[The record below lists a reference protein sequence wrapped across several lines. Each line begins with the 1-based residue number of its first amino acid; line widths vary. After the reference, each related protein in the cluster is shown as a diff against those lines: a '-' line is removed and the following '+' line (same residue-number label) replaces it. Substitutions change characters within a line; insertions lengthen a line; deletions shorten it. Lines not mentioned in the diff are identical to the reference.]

1 MTLNYFSQ
9 TFCSPLYFLWPSWQ
23 LTVSHDHVCYNL
35 WHHMLASCLVLLLVP
50 VVTSFFDNQILK
62 IASPCD
68 GPVWMWVP
76 QLTPAAWLIHCS
88 LSSHSHFILPCL
100 DIWWRRWMEC
110 ERGWLDS
117 GYYNAS
123 VSAFSLAGGIHLI
136 LPWMMWLRLPSPPPH
151 SDSPS
156 SIHVPNTV
164 LSVFQGEYQLCTGRR
179 GLVQPLSLSAYT
191 FPEKHMSAVGCTSFV

>member
-1 MTLNYFSQ
+1 
-9 TFCSPLYFLWPSWQ
+9 
-23 LTVSHDHVCYNL
+23 
-35 WHHMLASCLVLLLVP
+35 MLASCLVLLLVP
-50 VVTSFFDNQILK
+50 VVTSFFGNQILK

-151 SDSPS
+151 SWQPQQHPCTKHCAVCVPGRVSALHREERIS
-156 SIHVPNTV
+156 AATQLICIHIPREAHERCGLHLFCIKAGTPLTV
-164 LSVFQGEYQLCTGRR
+164 APLHL
-179 GLVQPLSLSAYT
+179 LSLLKRGFIKDYCFCS
-191 FPEKHMSAVGCTSFV
+191 VGL